1 MDDLRPDIKDILLQ
15 DIGDEK
21 NRKIKK
27 LLTLIAMIIVLFLII
42 LIIMKFVNGKDEV
55 FDDDIAISLPVNTDK
70 DYEEIE
76 KEIKEGNKPQEE
88 TRNDKNIQQIL
99 NNYNNTQN
107 VKKDILDEIV
117 RRPIIPLKEE
127 PAPKPI
133 AEQPNNSMQVVPQPK
148 PTPTK
153 LPVVVQPTPTKP
165 ATPVAKPTTP
175 TTKPADLFANT
186 KQSTQTV
193 SSNTQKGTYIQ
204 IASATKLDLNSP
216 LLKDLQAKGYKYTLY
231 DTKINGVNYTKVLIG
246 PYKTEADYQKAL
258 IDARKNLHEQA
269 YRFTVN

>member
-27 LLTLIAMIIVLFLII
+27 LLTLIAMIIVLFLVI
-42 LIIMKFVNGKDEV
+42 LIIMKFVNGKDET
-55 FDDDIAISLPVNTDK
+55 FDDDIAISLPIHTDK

-88 TRNDKNIQQIL
+88 TKNDKDIQQIL
-99 NNYNNTQN
+99 NNYNNSQN
-107 VKKDILDEIV
+107 VKKDILNEIV
-117 RRPIIPLKEE
+117 RRPIVP
-127 PAPKPI
+127 PKQESASKPV
-133 AEQPNNSMQVVPQPK
+133 AEQSNNSMQVVSQPK
-148 PTPTK
+148 PA
-153 LPVVVQPTPTKP
+153 PVKPAPQPTPK
-165 ATPVAKPTTP
+165 PVASTPKPTVP
-175 TTKPADLFANT
+175 AKPADLFANT
-186 KQSTQTV
+186 KQPVQTV
-193 SSNTQKGTYIQ
+193 ANSNAQKGTYIQ
-204 IASATKLDLNSP
+204 IASTTKLDPNSP

-231 DTKINGVNYTKVLIG
+231 DTKINGANYTKVLIG

-258 IDARKNLHEQA
+258 LDARKNLHEQA